1 MVSLGAY
8 FAHIGY
14 LGPREPTLE
23 ALKSICSGHASSI
36 AFENIDPL
44 LGRTPDLAL
53 PVLHDKLI
61 NQGRGG
67 YCFEQNT
74 LLAEVLAKLGMTVT
88 KLSGRV
94 VWMLPAEAP
103 VTPRTHMLLKVEVA
117 DKKGSSFLVD
127 AGFGGQLLDAP
138 LLLAA
143 GQEQRTPKS
152 VMRISCE
159 NETYTAEVQL
169 PQGWVPMY
177 RFTLEAHLP
186 VDYEP
191 LNWFTAAHPSSLF
204 RHNLLIQILGPEG
217 RTNLLNDKL
226 IRIPAAGQPEQRR
239 IEDVRDFETVL
250 GQVFKIR
257 LPVPAATLF
266 ERVPKGLDNVFIP
279 PSASD

>member
-1 MVSLGAY
+1 MVNLEAY
-8 FAHIGY
+8 FARIGY
-14 LGPREPTLE
+14 PGPHEPTLD
-23 ALKSICSGHASSI
+23 ALKAVCAGHASAI

-53 PVLHDKLI
+53 PALHEKLVE
-61 NQGRGG
+61 QGRGG
-67 YCFEQNT
+67 YCFEHNT
-74 LLAEVLAKLGMTVT
+74 LLAEVLARLGMTVT

-94 VWMLPAEAP
+94 VWMMPAAAP
-103 VTPRTHMLLKVEVA
+103 ATPRTHMLLKVEVPDA
-117 DKKGSSFLVD
+117 KGSSFIVD
-127 AGFGGQLLDAP
+127 AGFGGQLFDAP
-138 LLLAA
+138 LLLAP
-143 GQEQRTPKS
+143 GQEQRTPNS
-152 VMRISCE
+152 VMRITCE
-159 NETYTAEVQL
+159 NDTHTAEVLL

-204 RHNLLIQILGPEG
+204 RHNLLIQILGPDG

-226 IRIPAAGQPEQRR
+226 MRIPAGGLPELRR

-257 LPVPAATLF
+257 LPVPAGALF

-279 PSASD
+279 ASDSH